1 MNYILPVLWI
11 TSCLSIIVKAK
22 AMPIGHIHNVTH
34 QMAALEAKYD
44 VYDCLV
50 WFNNNTKYQNLPG
63 SVLHS
68 ESDQYVP
75 IVPC

>member
-11 TSCLSIIVKAK
+11 MSCLSVIVLAK
-22 AMPIGHIHNVTH
+22 ATPIGRIHNVTH

-50 WFNNNTKYQNLPG
+50 WRWFNNNPKYQNLLD
-63 SVLHS
+63 SVLQS

-75 IVPC
+75 C